1 MADHR
6 FVGTWR
12 LVSSEFRRSDDTIVY
27 PYGDDAIGLLIYA
40 ATGHMAVQLLRAHR
54 PLFAAGDPYRGTP
67 EEIKAAFEGYIAYFG
82 SYEVNEAEGVVT
94 HHVHGAS
101 FPNWIGGDQQRFF
114 AFAGNQLILSTPPI
128 LAGTST
134 MTGVLIWERVG

>member
-6 FVGTWR
+6 FIGTWR

-27 PYGDDAIGLLIYA
+27 PYGEDAIGLLIYA

-67 EEIKAAFEGYIAYFG
+67 EEIRAAFEGYIAYFG

-128 LAGTST
+128 LAGTAT

>member
-6 FVGTWR
+6 FIGTWR

-40 ATGHMAVQLLRAHR
+40 ATGHMVVQLLRAHR

-114 AFAGNQLILSTPPI
+114 EFAGNQLILSTPPI